1 MIGAWITAVAKA
13 ALPVEVRRWVRAQQR
28 RYRAQW
34 PQTGTVRFGSL
45 RRVTPISRVFGLDR
59 GLPIDRYYI
68 ERFLFAHR
76 LDIRGHVLEIGD
88 DFYTREFGG
97 ARVSKSDVLHVV
109 EGNPKATIVADLTCA
124 DHVPADAFDCI
135 ILIQTFQMIYDVRPA
150 LRHLYRMLKPA
161 GVLLL
166 TSHGISKIG
175 RREGIDPWGEYW
187 RLTTQSARRLFQ
199 EFFPASHLSVKVSGN
214 VLAAMAFLHG
224 LAAEELGREELD
236 YLDPD
241 YEVLIKVRAVKPVES
256 GHEDSQ
262 DET

>member
-34 PQTGTVRFGSL
+34 PQTGTVQFGSL
-45 RRVTPISRVFGLDR
+45 RRVTPISRVFGFDR

-109 EGNPKATIVADLTCA
+109 EGNPKATIVADLTFA
-124 DHVPADAFDCI
+124 DRVPSDTFDCI
-135 ILIQTFQMIYDVRPA
+135 IFIQTLQMMYDVRA
-150 LRHLYRMLKPA
+150 GLWHLYRILKPG
-161 GVLLL
+161 GVLLV
-166 TSHGISKIG
+166 TSHGISRIG
-175 RREGIDPWGEYW
+175 RREGVDPWGEYW
-187 RLTTQSARRLFQ
+187 RFTTQSARRLFQ
-199 EFFPASHLSVKVSGN
+199 EYFPAGNVRVGLHGN
-214 VLAAMAFLHG
+214 VLSAMAFLHG
-224 LAAEELGREELD
+224 LAAEELRQEELD
-236 YLDPD
+236 YLDPNF
-241 YEVLIKVRAVKPVES
+241 EVLVTVRAVKPEPA
-256 GHEDSQ
+256 
-262 DET
+262 